1 MVCSRASF
9 TFTFTVNNL
18 VREIVVM
25 VRKSREISA
34 VFITS
39 PDAVSRQ
46 GDDLSLVQTDE
57 YKETLTA
64 VFCKTLTAVF
74 YIRWQRYSVKLWQRY
89 SIKRWQRY
97 SVKRWQRYSIKR
109 WQRYSVKRWQR
120 YSVKRWRTWVT
131 ITSRSKT
138 FSVCWVSEISK
149 HLYDSENTQQG
160 EWLRTYCR
168 ANGRQIREH
177 TARYL

>member
-25 VRKSREISA
+25 VGKSREISA

-74 YIRWQRYSVKLWQRY
+74 Y
-89 SIKRWQRY
+89 
-97 SVKRWQRYSIKR
+97 
-109 WQRYSVKRWQR
+109 
-120 YSVKRWRTWVT
+120 
-131 ITSRSKT
+131 KT
-138 FSVCWVSEISK
+138 
-149 HLYDSENTQQG
+149 L
-160 EWLRTYCR
+160 
-168 ANGRQIREH
+168 
-177 TARYL
+177 TAVFCKTLTAVFCKTLTHMSHHYIP